1 MNEGRGLTRT
11 LGVAGVLFLTLS
23 ATTPASSVFVIVPE
37 TLQIAGSGALIA
49 MALAAIVSAATAF
62 VYAELSSAWPLAGG
76 EYVMVG
82 RTLGPM
88 AGFVMLAVN
97 LINNLLFPAVI
108 GLGLS
113 EILAVV
119 WPGLPVVP
127 VAIAM
132 VALATVTAILHIRVN
147 AWLTGVFLAL
157 ELAAVLV
164 VVAFGLWEP
173 VRPLL
178 PLVASPVAASAT
190 GLAPAGPV
198 AIGLA
203 TTVAIFALNGYGLAV
218 YFGED
223 MHDAPRRIARVILLA
238 LALTVAVEA
247 APLAAVLVGSADL
260 AALFASADPFGDFA
274 RSRGG
279 DALAG
284 AIAIAVG
291 LAILNAAIAGILAYA
306 RFLYSTGRHRA
317 WGGRLDPW
325 IARIHPRFGS
335 PHVATLLVGAAGIAA
350 CFLPLTFLLVLSG
363 AGIAVTYA
371 GIALAAIVGRAT
383 GATARAHYRMPLFP
397 LAPVVTLV
405 ALAGVFWASW
415 LDLETGRPGLI
426 ATGVQMLAAALWYRL
441 VVRRRGEWRI
451 HDPAEEEG
459 LLAPR
464 A

>member
-1 MNEGRGLTRT
+1 MTVERGLTRT
-11 LGVAGVLFLTLS
+11 LGVSGVLFLTLS
-23 ATTPASSVFVIVPE
+23 ATTPVSSVFVIVPE

-127 VAIAM
+127 TAIAM
-132 VALATVTAILHIRVN
+132 VTLATLTAILHIRVN
-147 AWLTGVFLAL
+147 AWLTGIFLAL
-157 ELAAVLV
+157 ELLAVLV
-164 VVAFGLWEP
+164 VVALGLWEP
-173 VRPLL
+173 ARPLL
-178 PLVASPVAASAT
+178 PLLAQPVAAGAG
-190 GLAPAGPV
+190 GLVPAGPV
-198 AIGLA
+198 EIGLA

-247 APLAAVLVGSADL
+247 APLAAVLVGSPDL
-260 AALFASADPFGDFA
+260 AMLFASPDPFGSFA
-274 RSRGG
+274 RLRGG
-279 DALAG
+279 DWLAG
-284 AIAIAVG
+284 AIGIAVA
-291 LAILNAAIAGILAYA
+291 LAIVNAAIAGILAYA
-306 RFLYSTGRHRA
+306 RFLYSSGRHRA
-317 WGGRLDPW
+317 WGERIDPW
-325 IARIHPRFGS
+325 VARIHPRFGS
-335 PHVATLLVGAAGIAA
+335 PHVATLLVGGAGVIA
-350 CFLPLTFLLVLSG
+350 CFLPLSFLLVLSG
-363 AGIAVTYA
+363 AGIAVTYM
-371 GIALAAIVGRAT
+371 GIALAAIVGRTT
-383 GATARAHYRMPLFP
+383 GTTAGAHYRMPLYP
-397 LAPVVTLV
+397 LAPIISLV
-405 ALAGVFWASW
+405 ALGGAFWASW
-415 LDLETGRPGLI
+415 LDTETGRPGLI
-426 ATGVQMLAAALWYRL
+426 ATGVQMLVAAAWYAL

-459 LLAPR
+459 LLAPQV
-464 A
+464 